1 MTLNSPRRPTPF
13 LPKFLGF
20 IALMFI
26 GILIATYLI
35 ARDADP
41 VILDEHG
48 HYRSGGHGAAH

>member
-1 MTLNSPRRPTPF
+1 MKNGPSDQRGAF

-20 IALMFI
+20 VVLVFIA
-26 GILIATYLI
+26 ILIGTYVV

-48 HYRSGGHGAAH
+48 NYRSGGHRQP